1 MQINYAFLA
10 DAAEFTPDGR
20 LWMLGG
26 DVDTIYTPQVPATH
40 AELSLVIKL
49 IIDPA
54 DSETEHQIH
63 FQLLDPNNIPLVP
76 ESGFSFRPN
85 PSQDPDL
92 PNGYGIC
99 LGFQQLKFQQLGK
112 HTVVVRIDGEE
123 RKRLP
128 LKIVQ
133 KANAASVQ
141 EAKLLV
147 EE

>member
-10 DAAEFTPDGR
+10 DSAEFTSDGR

-26 DVDTIYTPQVPATH
+26 DVDTIFTPQVPATH
-40 AELSLVIKL
+40 AELSLVMKL
-49 IIDPA
+49 NIDPI
-54 DSETEHQIH
+54 DCETEHQIR

-76 ESGFSFRPN
+76 DSGFSFRPN

-99 LGFQQLKFQQLGK
+99 IGFQQLKFQQLGK
-112 HTVVVRIDGEE
+112 HTVVIRIDGEE
-123 RKRLP
+123 RRRLP

-133 KANAASVQ
+133 RANAASAQ
-141 EAKLLV
+141 DAKPLV
-147 EE
+147 ED